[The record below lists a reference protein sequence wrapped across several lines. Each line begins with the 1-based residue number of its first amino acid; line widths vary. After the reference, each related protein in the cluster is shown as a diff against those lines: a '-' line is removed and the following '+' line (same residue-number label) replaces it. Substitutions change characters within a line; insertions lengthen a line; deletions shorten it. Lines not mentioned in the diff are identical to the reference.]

1 MRTDSTFSGA
11 GAMTGSNN
19 KHGDFKR
26 EAFLNNQAS
35 VFSIKSKATAQI
47 IPPVFNLQ
55 DKTMTGRKQT
65 AKRKK
70 RQMLNRSREIAKLNK
85 HIADMTKSSDLAR
98 GSIPAGKLDKFEANE
113 LKAINR
119 NVIEMS
125 GVTSLDQ
132 SRKFSQKVVSS
143 NSLPQDFKT
152 TH

>member
-11 GAMTGSNN
+11 AINSSNN
-19 KHGDFKR
+19 KYGDFKR

-35 VFSIKSKATAQI
+35 VFSIKSKVTAQI

-98 GSIPAGKLDKFEANE
+98 GSIPVSKLDKFDANE
-113 LKAINR
+113 LKHNNR
-119 NVIEMS
+119 IAIEMS

-132 SRKFSQKVVSS
+132 SRKFSQNVVSA
-143 NSLPQDFKT
+143 NSLPQEFKT
-152 TH
+152 TQ